1 MSKSPKKPVASRV
14 ATREDLAREYFPDAS
29 QTVPVERVQLGIR
42 MEKRMVKVLK
52 AIAEGADTTLGELL
66 EDIVLHAFEG
76 LSTFSDPQV
85 QQDIKDFK
93 RLYGMNYDVHDGYRF
108 ADKTPTAS

>member
-1 MSKSPKKPVASRV
+1 MSKSNSPR
-14 ATREDLAREYFPDAS
+14 ATPRAELAAQLTPNAAAL
-29 QTVPVERVQLGIR
+29 PVERVQLGVK

-52 AIAEGADTTLGELL
+52 ALAEASDMNLGEML

-76 LSTFSDPQV
+76 VSTFSQPAALEAV
-85 QQDIKDFK
+85 KDFK

-108 ADKTPTAS
+108 ASSE

>member
-1 MSKSPKKPVASRV
+1 MSKLIKPRATPRAELAAQLSLNPSP
-14 ATREDLAREYFPDAS
+14 L
-29 QTVPVERVQLGIR
+29 PVERVQLGVK

-52 AIAEGADTTLGELL
+52 ALAEASDMNLGEML

-76 LSTFSDPQV
+76 VSTFGESTALEAV
-85 QQDIKDFK
+85 RDFK

-108 ADKTPTAS
+108 ASSE

>member
-1 MSKSPKKPVASRV
+1 MSKSPKKSGLAP
-14 ATREDLAREYFPDAS
+14 TRPKLAEEHVQTS
-29 QTVPVERVQLGIR
+29 TTVPVERVQLGVR

-52 AIAEGADTTLGELL
+52 AIAEGAETSLGELL

-76 LSTFSDPQV
+76 VSTFSDPQV

-108 ADKTPTAS
+108 ADPPETSA